1 MMVAKNVDTED
12 RTARNNTGIL
22 EMVDKARAGD
32 RVAFH
37 QLADQFQKQIYQMV
51 YYRTN
56 SQMDA
61 EDITQDVFL
70 QAYKNI
76 QRLKS
81 SAVFRSWLYRI
92 AVNRVRDFYR
102 KKKFKSL
109 FGFVSMDQE
118 TFQETQ
124 EMAVEPVA
132 EHKMQRRDFWR
143 QVEQMLTSLSRME
156 REVFLLRFFD
166 QLSIKEM
173 GEALGKNESTIK
185 THLYRALRKVKD
197 AASSMDMSLEGLS

>member
-1 MMVAKNVDTED
+1 M
-12 RTARNNTGIL
+12 
-22 EMVDKARAGD
+22 
-32 RVAFH
+32 AFH

-61 EDITQDVFL
+61 EDITQEVFM

-76 QRLKS
+76 RRLKS

-109 FGFVSMDQE
+109 LGFVSMDQE
-118 TFQETQ
+118 TFHET
-124 EMAVEPVA
+124 EELAVEPDA
-132 EHKMQRRDFWR
+132 AKNIERQDFWR
-143 QVEQMLTSLSRME
+143 QIEQILTSLSRME

-173 GEALGKNESTIK
+173 CAALGKNESTVK
-185 THLYRALRKVKD
+185 THIQSIFQK
-197 AASSMDMSLEGLS
+197 LEVNDRTEAVTKAPSRGIIRL